1 MEQRERLKRCCG
13 MTKDKV
19 YDEASTVTA
28 EDGTVVVD
36 GPDHVDVVVTPEAAV
51 ETGERLIE
59 GAAHAAGQRRL
70 RDQPHRA
77 KNDEL

>member
-1 MEQRERLKRCCG
+1 MRFCG
-13 MTKDKV
+13 MAKDKV
-19 YDEASTVTA
+19 YDEASSVRA
-28 EDGTVVVD
+28 EDGKVVVD
-36 GPDHVDVVVTPEAAV
+36 GPDHVDVMVTPEAAI

-77 KNDEL
+77 KDDV